1 VVGGEDDLGF
11 DGVAIMVNGALI
23 NSVDEVQD
31 LLEVN
36 GTLDVTFIFV
46 QAKSGNKFSG
56 QDIVT
61 LLDGVDEFFSEEPTL
76 PANDDIANDRS
87 VMQEIYDNS
96 IKFRKNKPYC
106 QISFVSTGQWTNDD
120 YLLGVI
126 NKRIDQLKKK
136 GLFSEVAFKP
146 VDADELHASYQ
157 RSKNSAM
164 AEFVFANKVLLPEMT
179 GVKEAYLG
187 TLPST
192 EFVKIITDAT
202 GNIRKSLFYD
212 NVRDFQEYTVNKE
225 IHDTLQDPQAR
236 GRFAV
241 LNNGI
246 TIVARQLQTTR
257 DKVAIADYQVVNGC
271 QTSSTPMDKDR
282 TKVLHSHGPPARPG

>member
-1 VVGGEDDLGF
+1 MDRVTRSYLEAFRAEQSLDAVSDSKAFEMLAVYCVVSDAYDDEFDVSDVVVGGEDDLGL

-46 QAKSGNKFSG
+46 QAKSGNNFSG

-76 PANDDIANDRS
+76 PVNDDIANYRS
-87 VMQEIYDNS
+87 VMQVIYDNS

-106 QISFVSTGQWTNDD
+106 QISFVSSGQWTNDA
-120 YLLGVI
+120 YLLSLV

-136 GLFSEVAFKP
+136 GLFSEVTFKP

-212 NVRDFQEYTVNKE
+212 NV
-225 IHDTLQDPQAR
+225 P
-236 GRFAV
+236 
-241 LNNGI
+241 
-246 TIVARQLQTTR
+246 
-257 DKVAIADYQVVNGC
+257 
-271 QTSSTPMDKDR
+271 
-282 TKVLHSHGPPARPG
+282 